1 MGGAQ
6 ALNKSPEKLVK
17 RFGNRIYKFVRGA
30 ADTNFQPGTQTPL
43 VQPNVG
49 KPVSVGQS
57 LAVVQVGAH
66 ILLPDGSV
74 AQVQPFE
81 LGGHFRAV
89 QSEFVVHDGGP
100 LEVPPSPEPVPPS
113 PPGPVPPSPP
123 EPVPPS
129 PPRPVP
135 PSPLG
140 PVGCDLVQDAGIVA
154 VKRISPRSRPMR
166 HGGEEPSAA
175 AAW

>member
-1 MGGAQ
+1 MGGAHP
-6 ALNKSPEKLVK
+6 LNKSPEKLVK

-30 ADTNFQPGTQTPL
+30 ADKSVQLGTQTPL

-49 KPVSVGQS
+49 KLFPLGQS
-57 LAVVQVGAH
+57 LAVVQVGAQV
-66 ILLPDGSV
+66 LLPDRPV
-74 AQVQPFE
+74 AQVQPCEF
-81 LGGHFRAV
+81 GGHFVDV
-89 QSEFVVHDGGP
+89 QSAFVVHDWGP
-100 LEVPPSPEPVPPS
+100 LVVPPSPEPVPPS

-123 EPVPPS
+123 GPVPPS
-129 PPRPVP
+129 P
-135 PSPLG
+135 

-175 AAW
+175 APW

>member
-6 ALNKSPEKLVK
+6 AFNKSPEKLVK

-30 ADTNFQPGTQTPL
+30 ADKSAQPGTQTPP

-49 KPVSVGQS
+49 KPVPVGQS
-57 LAVVQVGAH
+57 LAVVQVGVH

-74 AQVQPFE
+74 AQVQPCE

-113 PPGPVPPSPP
+113 PPGPVPPSPLG
-123 EPVPPS
+123 
-129 PPRPVP
+129 PVP